1 MTRPTCLRGKIGQN
15 NGQSGRFEQS
25 TGLHCLDRL
34 RIESRRN
41 PSTFSRGHLS
51 FLHAKTLS
59 SSAQLFKWD
68 ASPGVSMWS
77 ACFWLYRRE
86 WTHSKELPLHL
97 PIPASSPPCL
107 LPRLLLQE
115 RKPRGNCRLES
126 FGTPGLTER
135 EGLPKRDSAT
145 PFRAHSQSNS
155 LGTRRVSSIRYEH
168 STRGCASSSET
179 LDRAR
184 KTNWNLSL
192 IFILRLHGYCGRCS
206 IVFKLPILCWFL
218 RK

>member
-25 TGLHCLDRL
+25 TGVHCLDRL

-145 PFRAHSQSNS
+145 PFQAHSQAIRLALDVSHPYETNIRRGTSIPHPRHWFS
-155 LGTRRVSSIRYEH
+155 LAGLACVPSYE
-168 STRGCASSSET
+168 
-179 LDRAR
+179 
-184 KTNWNLSL
+184 
-192 IFILRLHGYCGRCS
+192 
-206 IVFKLPILCWFL
+206 
-218 RK
+218 

>member
-1 MTRPTCLRGKIGQN
+1 MPSWKDRPKQRAVRSLRAKHRRTLPRPPSYRESPQPKHVFERTPKFPPRQN
-15 NGQSGRFEQS
+15 AIKLGSVVQ
-25 TGLHCLDRL
+25 
-34 RIESRRN
+34 
-41 PSTFSRGHLS
+41 
-51 FLHAKTLS
+51 
-59 SSAQLFKWD
+59 WD
-68 ASPGVSMWS
+68 ASPGVRMWS

-145 PFRAHSQSNS
+145 PFQAHSQAIRLALDVSHPYETNIRR
-155 LGTRRVSSIRYEH
+155 GTSIPHPRH
-168 STRGCASSSET
+168 
-179 LDRAR
+179 
-184 KTNWNLSL
+184 WLSL
-192 IFILRLHGYCGRCS
+192 AGLACVPSYE
-206 IVFKLPILCWFL
+206 
-218 RK
+218 